1 MRDQSTPSASSSQQ
15 TKKRGRPPANKKD
28 SQGPSPSPKEPEPKK
43 KRDRSKAKS
52 KDPKPGVYKKGQ
64 WHLGNDGNAYDL
76 DNTKIEAPGMKY
88 MFQSERGTL
97 AKKEEEYH

>member
-1 MRDQSTPSASSSQQ
+1 MQDHSTPSASSSQPA
-15 TKKRGRPPANKKD
+15 KKRGRPAANKKD
-28 SQGPSPSPKEPEPKK
+28 SQGPSPSPKAPEPKK

-76 DNTKIEAPGMKY
+76 DNKKIEAPGMK
-88 MFQSERGTL
+88 SCSR
-97 AKKEEEYH
+97 AKEGH